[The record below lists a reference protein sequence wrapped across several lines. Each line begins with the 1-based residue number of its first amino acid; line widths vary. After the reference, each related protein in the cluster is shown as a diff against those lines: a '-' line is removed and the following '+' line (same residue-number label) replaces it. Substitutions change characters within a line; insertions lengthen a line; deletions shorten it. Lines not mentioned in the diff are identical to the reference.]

1 MNASRGKK
9 VLAIIL
15 GISIAVLIV
24 MHVLNGD
31 LLIVGLNH

>member
-1 MNASRGKK
+1 MKASRGKK

-24 MHVLNGD
+24 MHVLEGD
-31 LLIVGLNH
+31 LQIVGLNH

>member
-1 MNASRGKK
+1 MNSSRGKK

-24 MHVLNGD
+24 MHVLAGD
-31 LLIVGLNH
+31 LQIIGLNR